1 MINQIFSKR
10 TVNDCVLMAFGL
22 LLSVGQAQAVTIYAS
37 GQRFIPAV
45 PGEHDDIRE
54 NFI

>member
-1 MINQIFSKR
+1 MTEQ
-10 TVNDCVLMAFGL
+10 
-22 LLSVGQAQAVTIYAS
+22 VTIYAS

-54 NFI
+54 NFIYSIDLETGVATAL